1 MPSWQVPVL
10 KGKRLAQNAQKR
22 KKAPGNGIKLLEQSF
37 FLLVIVF
44 KNFLLVEC
52 TESGILKEKYYKF
65 CFRSSDYIQRENTK
79 GFSFFLALTISEFFF
94 PLKIL

>member
-1 MPSWQVPVL
+1 MLSWQVPVL
-10 KGKRLAQNAQKR
+10 KGKGLAQNAQKR

-52 TESGILKEKYYKF
+52 TESGILKEKYINSVLEVQTI
-65 CFRSSDYIQRENTK
+65 FREKTLRD
-79 GFSFFLALTISEFFF
+79 FLFF
-94 PLKIL
+94 